1 MNRKQRYENALK
13 IAIEKGNTLFQAAI
27 KRELKHMEG
36 SPELA
41 AEEATPYEIDD

>member
-1 MNRKQRYENALK
+1 MNRKERYEHALK
-13 IAIEKGNTLFQAAI
+13 IAIEKRNTMFQAAI
-27 KRELKHMEG
+27 ERELKFMEG